1 MKNFVVPGKCWTR
14 KQGKRVRELTMEEE
28 ERLFESGEFVRQN
41 PEALQCT
48 LCWFFSLH
56 FGFRARDESR
66 KLCWGDLELQNDPEI
81 GKKVLVWIAE
91 RGNKTRKGMESA
103 HQRQFNPKIFAEETE
118 RCLVR
123 LFKLFE
129 GHRLEKAKAPSY
141 PFFLAITWNHK
152 GWREKPNGWY
162 KLSPLGKNHIGKF
175 LPKAEQKAGLQAC
188 GKKIAN
194 HSARKTSSTVERASK
209 LNLQS
214 LSSYK
219 SASMTQQGKMSD
231 ILQQASWP
239 GLSPNAPNF
248 VSVHVDGTSS
258 QHSLFAQQRNFD
270 FQAMPHLCLFESEN
284 IGSISNCTFYFV
296 QSAPSDAS
304 VSFHENA
311 GKHKKL
317 ESNRWKFSSCCL
329 RSHR

>member
-14 KQGKRVRELTMEEE
+14 KQGKCVRELTMEE

-66 KLCWGDLELQNDPEI
+66 KLCWGDLELQNDPET

-91 RGNKTRKGMESA
+91 RGNKTKKGMESA

-141 PFFLAITWNHK
+141 PFFLAIT
-152 GWREKPNGWY
+152 
-162 KLSPLGKNHIGKF
+162 
-175 LPKAEQKAGLQAC
+175 
-188 GKKIAN
+188 
-194 HSARKTSSTVERASK
+194 
-209 LNLQS
+209 
-214 LSSYK
+214 
-219 SASMTQQGKMSD
+219 
-231 ILQQASWP
+231 
-239 GLSPNAPNF
+239 
-248 VSVHVDGTSS
+248 
-258 QHSLFAQQRNFD
+258 
-270 FQAMPHLCLFESEN
+270 
-284 IGSISNCTFYFV
+284 
-296 QSAPSDAS
+296 
-304 VSFHENA
+304 
-311 GKHKKL
+311 
-317 ESNRWKFSSCCL
+317 
-329 RSHR
+329 